1 MAAAAVTCGSPPS
14 TPLPVPASST
24 ACSTRHAAA
33 PGGWTLAHDVALV
46 YLSLVH
52 GADAHLAEA
61 ESEASMRH
69 LRAWFP
75 NISGDDLTCLAEETM
90 RVYMSEE
97 RGAMVQTA
105 VETVRQSL
113 KKREH
118 VGLLNDLAAL
128 AHADGVLHPGEVAF
142 IQRFAA
148 YLGVRI
154 DA

>member
-1 MAAAAVTCGSPPS
+1 MS
-14 TPLPVPASST
+14 TSAPARS
-24 ACSTRHAAA
+24 ARHTAA

-46 YLSLVH
+46 YLSLTH
-52 GADAHLAEA
+52 GADAHLDET
-61 ESEASMRH
+61 ESQASLRH

-75 NISGDDLTCLAEETM
+75 KICNDDLACLAEETM

-113 KKREH
+113 KKGEH
-118 VGLLNDLAAL
+118 IGLLNDLADL

-142 IQRFAA
+142 IQRFAT
-148 YLGVRI
+148 YLGVKI